1 MNRKEE
7 LDYILAF
14 VEENTFDA
22 EISCQQLRSLWTA
35 YCLHHGLDVDT
46 RDYDD
51 DMSTIWS
58 VMSENEEDNA
68 YWSDF
73 DSLNNYLCAELV

>member
-7 LDYILAF
+7 LDFILAF

-22 EISCQQLRSLWTA
+22 EIACQQLRSLWTA

-51 DMSTIWS
+51 DISSIWS
-58 VMSENEEDNA
+58 IMSENEEDNA